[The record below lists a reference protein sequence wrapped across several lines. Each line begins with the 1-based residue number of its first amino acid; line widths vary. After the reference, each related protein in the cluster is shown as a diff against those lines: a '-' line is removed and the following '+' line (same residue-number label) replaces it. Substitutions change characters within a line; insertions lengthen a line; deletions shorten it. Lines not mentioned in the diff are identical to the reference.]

1 VHSATV
7 FTHHPSTQTCVYFV
21 CAVVYKIKNPPP
33 RPRVPRDPL
42 PDPPSASPMVPRL
55 LGGGGYGARALPAAG
70 EALISA
76 HFWVPV
82 IVSIYTYG
90 VRIPKGAALSCDRV
104 KRPAAGAAGDPRRRR
119 NFLAV
124 SDGFRRDFTCP
135 THARD
140 ADGRGSRPSLSH
152 ATYSTHIYAAF
163 FFFFFFFGNR
173 QTGSCPPLLRQDT
186 ALPRAKSDRD
196 VSYLS

>member
-1 VHSATV
+1 MCLLCVCGCVQNKKSA
-7 FTHHPSTQTCVYFV
+7 
-21 CAVVYKIKNPPP
+21 PPAP
-33 RPRVPRDPL
+33 CRETLYQIPQAQAPW
-42 PDPPSASPMVPRL
+42 SWL
-55 LGGGGYGARALPAAG
+55 LGGGGCGARALPAAG

-152 ATYSTHIYAAF
+152 ATYSTHIYAASLAA
-163 FFFFFFFGNR
+163 
-173 QTGSCPPLLRQDT
+173 GSAQQASASSSVLQLRH
-186 ALPRAKSDRD
+186 A
-196 VSYLS
+196 